1 LDKQAIIQEI
11 GTDKYQALRAW
22 AQQNIS
28 QFGFL
33 NMPEQ
38 QDEETLNQ
46 INALIWESDLPD
58 FQQVELVIQFYRDLP
73 FMHFPYVAYEHYD
86 SFSTYA
92 KSVFWDG
99 VRAHLFQGNEALSQ
113 PLMIVIMMQFLA
125 DEQLFEE
132 AWAELTGPQA
142 NTKLLEGIVALN
154 APVPFELQK
163 PLYLRLI
170 GERASHPAISR
181 GLRGSLAMGNIDAA
195 WARSILPQLD
205 LPANDENMIDLRE
218 ELQED

>member
-1 LDKQAIIQEI
+1 MDKQAIIQEI

-92 KSVFWDG
+92 
-99 VRAHLFQGNEALSQ
+99 
-113 PLMIVIMMQFLA
+113 
-125 DEQLFEE
+125 
-132 AWAELTGPQA
+132 
-142 NTKLLEGIVALN
+142 
-154 APVPFELQK
+154 
-163 PLYLRLI
+163 
-170 GERASHPAISR
+170 
-181 GLRGSLAMGNIDAA
+181 
-195 WARSILPQLD
+195 
-205 LPANDENMIDLRE
+205 
-218 ELQED
+218 